1 MGKIIDGKKIAQKIR
16 KNLKT
21 QVEKFDNEGRKPG
34 LSVVL
39 VGDNPASQ
47 TYVNMK
53 EKDAQEIGIYSDMHH
68 LDSDTSQKE
77 LIELVQSLNENDKID
92 GILVQLPLPDH
103 INSTEVIDSINPAKD
118 VDGFHPV
125 NTGRLFNGQED
136 KLRFEPC
143 TPIGIM
149 ELLVRHIDIDGKNAV
164 IVGRSN
170 IVGKPVA
177 HLLLAEHATITICHS
192 HTKSLK
198 EETLR
203 ADILIAAAGSP
214 ELITGDMVKEGAT
227 VIDVGINRVDG
238 ELVGDVEF
246 DKAKKKAKYI
256 TPVPGGV
263 GPMTRAM
270 LMKNVIKARKNHGI

>member
-77 LIELVQSLNENDKID
+77 LIELVQSLNENDKVD
-92 GILVQLPLPDH
+92 GILVQLPLPEH

-192 HTKSLK
+192 HTTSLK

-203 ADILIAAAGSP
+203 ADILIAAAGRP

-263 GPMTRAM
+263 VPMTRAM